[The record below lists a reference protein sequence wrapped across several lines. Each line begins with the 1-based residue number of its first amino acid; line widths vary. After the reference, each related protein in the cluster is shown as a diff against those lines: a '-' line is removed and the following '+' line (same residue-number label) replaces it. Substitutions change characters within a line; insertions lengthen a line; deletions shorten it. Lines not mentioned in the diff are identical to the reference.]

1 MKQYWQFY
9 WPLALTGMGLVLSVQ
24 FQNAILARYPEA
36 VKELAILAIA
46 YGIYGFFNASLGF
59 VAQLANVYA
68 RSDEATR
75 RVHLFVA
82 YASVIISLPLCVI
95 SITPIGESL
104 ISQAFQIETEF
115 VQHIQDYLILLCPL
129 VLLNAQ
135 RHFYTGLLVQAKLT
149 GWITL
154 LNFIYLSIVILALII
169 GFLKGLKPNYVIV
182 GSELIG
188 VSVLICGLLVTKYRH
203 YVLPVIKEHNQVT
216 YQELTHFFLPVSTT
230 GIMFALSRPVLYA
243 FVSRTQDAIL
253 TIAALRIAFDFTM
266 LFQQA
271 ANQFRHF
278 FITFGETELNQKIQ
292 FMQIVA
298 LLITLVMLLFVLTP
312 ISDYVWG
319 DLMSLN
325 PDLRRL
331 SAEVVTIMCL
341 MPSLIVFR
349 NYFHSR
355 LMTKRKTNGM
365 AIGSILRVVGIYL
378 GAFFLFE
385 TENLNHV
392 TATFTLLLGFL
403 IEAVIARRAF
413 NESSKL
419 SQTS

>member
-1 MKQYWQFY
+1 MKQYWRFY

-24 FQNAILARYPEA
+24 FQNAVLARYPEA

-59 VAQLANVYA
+59 VAQLTNVYA
-68 RSDEATR
+68 RSSEAKR
-75 RVHLFVA
+75 KVHLFVIC
-82 YASVIISLPLCVI
+82 ASLLICLPLCVI
-95 SITPIGESL
+95 SITPIGQSL
-104 ISQAFQIETEF
+104 ISQAFQIEVDF
-115 VQHIQDYLILLCPL
+115 VQQVQDYLILLCPL

-154 LNFIYLSIVILALII
+154 LNFIYLSIVILCLML
-169 GFLKGLKPNYVIV
+169 GFLQGLKPNHVVV

-188 VSVLICGLLVTKYRH
+188 VSVLICGLLITKYRH
-203 YVLPVIKEHNQVT
+203 YTLPEIQEHNKVT
-216 YQELTHFFLPVSTT
+216 YQELTLFFIPVSTT
-230 GIMFALSRPVLYA
+230 GIMFALSRPILYA

-278 FITFGETELNQKIQ
+278 FITFGETELRLKVQ
-292 FMQIVA
+292 FMKIIA
-298 LLITLVMLLFVLTP
+298 FLITLVMLLFVLTP
-312 ISDYVWG
+312 ASDYVWG
-319 DLMSLN
+319 NLMSLD
-325 PDLRRL
+325 PDLRTL
-331 SAEVVTIMCL
+331 SAEVVFVMCL
-341 MPSLIVFR
+341 MPALIVFR

-365 AIGSILRVVGIYL
+365 AIGSILRVVGIYFS
-378 GAFFLFE
+378 AYILFE
-385 TENLNHV
+385 TENLNHI
-392 TATFTLLLGFL
+392 TATFTLLFGFL
-403 IEAVIARRAF
+403 IEAIIARHAF
-413 NESSKL
+413 IKASTV
-419 SQTS
+419 SQTQ